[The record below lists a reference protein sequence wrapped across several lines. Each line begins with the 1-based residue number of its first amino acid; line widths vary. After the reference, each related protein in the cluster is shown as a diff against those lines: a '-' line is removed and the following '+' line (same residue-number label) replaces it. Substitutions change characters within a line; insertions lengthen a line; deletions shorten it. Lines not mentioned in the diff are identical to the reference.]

1 MSFGTRLLEARKRK
15 GISQEDI
22 AERLVTKGPVI
33 GRYERDEMK
42 PSIEVAAKIADI
54 LEVSLDWLVGST
66 DLELDKSALKR
77 VQEVSKLGDE
87 DKKLVYAFV
96 DAYVRDAKNKQAF
109 GLTR

>member
-1 MSFGTRLLEARKRK
+1 
-15 GISQEDI
+15 
-22 AERLVTKGPVI
+22 
-33 GRYERDEMK
+33 MK

>member
-1 MSFGTRLLEARKRK
+1 
-15 GISQEDI
+15 
-22 AERLVTKGPVI
+22 
-33 GRYERDEMK
+33 MK

-87 DKKLVYAFV
+87 DKKLV
-96 DAYVRDAKNKQAF
+96 
-109 GLTR
+109 LPL